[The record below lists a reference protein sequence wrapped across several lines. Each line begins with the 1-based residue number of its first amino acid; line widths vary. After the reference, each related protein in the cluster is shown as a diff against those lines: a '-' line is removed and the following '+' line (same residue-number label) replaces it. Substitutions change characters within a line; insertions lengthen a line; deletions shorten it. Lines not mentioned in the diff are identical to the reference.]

1 MVRKI
6 KIGQAEFEIIDAKEK
21 MTVPDCWVLHNK
33 IGSAH
38 GEAKFYIGNESNEL
52 FNFFDDFSR
61 KCIILKSDLIKYLND
76 VKSEYKN
83 PQQLYKNKIK
93 LSSDWGA
100 YLTEINNF
108 ESDVFEFYISRQN
121 QILPPR
127 VYIKSNNFI
136 YTFLRKISLPYI
148 TYLSALKLKSF
159 DGEIIYYWRL
169 FVDYFG
175 NEISQS
181 VIINEETKI
190 NNNSDLSR
198 CDKTILVQARIG
210 QGKYRENLLNECPF
224 CPITLVSDDR
234 LLIASHIKPWAK
246 SEIHEKI
253 DSKNGFMLTPTY
265 DFLFDR
271 GFITFSDN
279 KEMMVSN
286 WLSKMTC
293 SKLNLFNKKTFSLLP
308 VKGRE
313 KYLDYHRNKI
323 FKG

>member
-33 IGSAH
+33 IGGAH

-210 QGKYRENLLNECPF
+210 QGKYRENLL
-224 CPITLVSDDR
+224 
-234 LLIASHIKPWAK
+234 
-246 SEIHEKI
+246 
-253 DSKNGFMLTPTY
+253 
-265 DFLFDR
+265 
-271 GFITFSDN
+271 
-279 KEMMVSN
+279 
-286 WLSKMTC
+286 
-293 SKLNLFNKKTFSLLP
+293 
-308 VKGRE
+308 
-313 KYLDYHRNKI
+313 RNKI